1 MLSGATSQPRC
12 FEAARV
18 VLERSA
24 IVHRNDGRFK
34 VHKMSKRLRSQREPV
49 TVNTEKVAAVDTLM
63 TESALLFFRMK
74 VAAADLMGKG
84 TGSSGRR
91 SILKELARS
100 GPRTVAHMARARPVA
115 RQHFQKIVNRLN
127 REGLV
132 EFIPN
137 PAHERS
143 KLVRLTQKGH
153 LFVKVLTRREAKLIA
168 ELAADISMH
177 DVQTATKVL
186 RELKNKFASGEW
198 KQLLER
204 VR

>member
-1 MLSGATSQPRC
+1 M
-12 FEAARV
+12 
-18 VLERSA
+18 
-24 IVHRNDGRFK
+24 
-34 VHKMSKRLRSQREPV
+34 
-49 TVNTEKVAAVDTLM
+49 TVNKEKVAAVDILM

-74 VAAADLMGKG
+74 AAAADLMGKG

-100 GPRTVAHMARARPVA
+100 GPRTVAHMARSRPVA
-115 RQHFQKIVNRLN
+115 RQHFQKIVNSLN

-153 LFVKVLTRREAKLIA
+153 LSVKVLTRREAKLIA
-168 ELAADISMH
+168 DLAADISMH

-186 RELKNKFASGEW
+186 QELKNKFASGEW
-198 KQLLER
+198 KRLLER

>member
-1 MLSGATSQPRC
+1 
-12 FEAARV
+12 
-18 VLERSA
+18 
-24 IVHRNDGRFK
+24 
-34 VHKMSKRLRSQREPV
+34 MSKRLRSRQKRKAGA
-49 TVNTEKVAAVDTLM
+49 VNKEKVAAVDTLM

-84 TGSSGRR
+84 AGSSGRR
-91 SILKELARS
+91 SILRELARS

-115 RQHFQKIVNRLN
+115 RQHFQKIVNSLN
-127 REGLV
+127 LEGLV

-153 LFVKVLTRREAKLIA
+153 LFVEALTRREAKLIA
-168 ELAADISMH
+168 DLAADISTH
-177 DVQTATKVL
+177 DVQIATKVL

-198 KQLLER
+198 KRLLER